1 VKSFAEFFAGVGLV
15 NEGLEP
21 HGWKC
26 TWANDISANKQET
39 YIANYGGDE
48 FWLGDIWD
56 VAKTPNMIE
65 DDVFL
70 YTASFPCTDL
80 SVAGARAGLAGAE
93 SGTLHALIEILSQK
107 RDAGSKPKVVL
118 LENVR
123 GFLTS
128 NDGLDV
134 AETVRLL
141 NSLDYRVDII
151 DLDAIHFSA
160 QSRPRVFVIA
170 VDNTL
175 APDVMVCKGKI
186 NILDSWWSYFDKS
199 PIMRTEKIRKIILAN
214 PHLEWGLFD
223 IKGVPVSDTRLIDI
237 VETDESSNSLSWWN
251 DERKAH
257 IHSQMNDRHL
267 RILEEMIAGD
277 NYSYGTVYRRMRK
290 GKSMAE
296 LRTDGYAGCL
306 RTPKGGSSKQ
316 IVIQAGKGDW
326 KVRLLTPREYAR
338 LQGVRDSFI
347 LPDNANK
354 GYYAMGDAV
363 CVPVIEFIAEQI
375 LNPVYEAAQKSEPV
389 VLEKAAEYMRQ
400 AV

>member
-1 VKSFAEFFAGVGLV
+1 MKNFAEFFAGVGLV

-21 HGWKC
+21 HGWEC
-26 TWANDISANKQET
+26 RWANDISANKQET

-80 SVAGARAGLAGAE
+80 SVAGGRAGLAGAE

-107 RDAGSKPKVVL
+107 RDAGTKPKVVL

-170 VDNTL
+170 VDNRL

-186 NILDSWWSYFDKS
+186 NILDSWWSYFDKT
-199 PIMRTEKIRKIILAN
+199 PIMRTEKIRKIILSN
-214 PHLEWGLFD
+214 PDLDWGLFD

-267 RILEEMIAGD
+267 RILEEMVAGD

>member
-1 VKSFAEFFAGVGLV
+1 MKNFAEFFAGVGLV
-15 NEGLEP
+15 NEGLVP

-26 TWANDISANKQET
+26 IWANDISANKQET
-39 YIANYGGDE
+39 YIDNYGGDE

-56 VAKTPNMIE
+56 VAKSPNMIE

-80 SVAGARAGLAGAE
+80 SVAGGRAGLAGAE

-107 RDAGSKPKVVL
+107 RAKGSKPKVVL

-128 NDGLDV
+128 NSGLDV

-170 VDNTL
+170 VDKTL
-175 APDVMVCKGKI
+175 APEVMVCKSKV
-186 NILDSWWSYFDKS
+186 NILDGWWSYFDKS

-214 PHLEWGLFD
+214 PDLDWGLFD
-223 IKGVPVSDTRLIDI
+223 IDCSPVSDTRLIDI
-237 VETDESSNSLSWWN
+237 VETDESSNGLRWWN

-257 IHSQMNDRHL
+257 IHSQMNERHKL
-267 RILEEMIAGD
+267 ILEEMIAGE

-316 IVIQAGKGDW
+316 ILIQAGKGDW

-347 LPDNANK
+347 LPENANK
-354 GYYAMGDAV
+354 GYFAMGDAV
-363 CVPVIEFIAEQI
+363 CVPVIEFIAENI
-375 LNPVYEAAQKSEPV
+375 LNPIYEVAQKQASIIPESET
-389 VLEKAAEYMRQ
+389 EYLRH

>member
-1 VKSFAEFFAGVGLV
+1 MKSFAEFFAGVGLV